1 MLNINLRIGEKLGFL
16 LGLVS
21 PCVGFQELLRNKNT
35 Y

>member
-21 PCVGFQELLRNKNT
+21 PWVGFQNNYYVIKIT
-35 Y
+35 